1 MPKRNQNYLSKIAIL
16 TKVVQIQS
24 VYSSQQS
31 LILERTNLG
40 LHNGKF
46 DQYSFHFGIF
56 CENVFGY
63 LTTIS
68 RFFEFPAQ
76 KTVLTKINKVPNELV
91 YDGETD
97 TFMKKPLGSYS
108 GP

>member
-1 MPKRNQNYLSKIAIL
+1 MPKTEEKYFSKIANF
-16 TKVVQIQS
+16 TKVVHS
-24 VYSSQQS
+24 S
-31 LILERTNLG
+31 LILESTNLG